1 MMCPAARF
9 AVLEVAGGVFGF
21 KLKSWGG
28 FCSFGR
34 YNYTVVVILC
44 DFKNYG

>member
-1 MMCPAARF
+1 
-9 AVLEVAGGVFGF
+9 VGVVFGV
-21 KLKSWGG
+21 KLKSRGG

-44 DFKNYG
+44 DLKNYG